1 MSGWLS
7 RIKFVENIGKKFQ
20 LVIPLVLVATPLAS
34 KTLDPPEASKL
45 RTLYSLRGRSA
56 MEKGKKGSCVC

>member
-1 MSGWLS
+1 MSGWLP
-7 RIKFVENIGKKFQ
+7 RIKIVENIGKKFQ
-20 LVIPLVLVATPLAS
+20 FVVPLVLVATPLAS

-56 MEKGKKGSCVC
+56 MEKGKKGSCAC

>member
-20 LVIPLVLVATPLAS
+20 LVIPLVLVDTPLAS

>member
-34 KTLDPPEASKL
+34 KTLDPPEESKL

-56 MEKGKKGSCVC
+56 MEKGKKGSCAC